1 LAFSLFGKKPE
12 KKPDKPQVKARQ
24 SPAAPGPR
32 APTPSVPEDE
42 GESLDF
48 TNYVPPSPPSIA
60 PSSIAPSSG
69 APSVAPSA
77 PRSVAPA
84 VKQAPASEPAIGLD
98 FGSLA
103 AAVTPQAPAPA
114 PVAKPPPSPP
124 SVIPDLP
131 GLGAPAAKA
140 PDQAAEAKKKAKK
153 PVDSIL
159 CIEVEES
166 GHEAPAAIEEAAVL
180 FANGQTL
187 EAHARLKKALEG
199 EDLGAWKLQVWLMM
213 FDVLQQLGRKQE
225 FEERALD
232 FVVKFERSPPV
243 WTDAPPAPKQN
254 ASLRTG
260 GAATVALS
268 GSLGAQSAGALEQ
281 LRKASERQP
290 KLRLDFGKLQGIETA
305 GCKLLLATLRYFKT
319 GKKDVWLTGEATLI
333 KLLREGAK
341 AGDASVDKDV
351 WLLLLDLYQ
360 MLGLQNEFEEAA
372 VDYAVTYEVSP
383 PSWEAPPPRPKGQPP
398 MGESQSVATQVADDA
413 FHVSGEVAGSSDQL
427 FADIGTYAAAA
438 NPVVLDFATARRV
451 DFVNAGRLLNVLE
464 KLKAEGKPL
473 VIRGA
478 GEMIIALF
486 AVMGIPKVAR
496 IIPRK

>member
-1 LAFSLFGKKPE
+1 LAFSLFGKKPD
-12 KKPDKPQVKARQ
+12 KKPEKPPIKARQ
-24 SPAAPGPR
+24 SPAAPDPRSPGP
-32 APTPSVPEDE
+32 AESVDE

-60 PSSIAPSSG
+60 PPAPSIAPPSI
-69 APSVAPSA
+69 APPAPKPAAPVA
-77 PRSVAPA
+77 APA
-84 VKQAPASEPAIGLD
+84 GLD

-103 AAVTPQAPAPA
+103 AAATPPPAPR
-114 PVAKPPPSPP
+114 PPPSPA

-131 GLGAPAAKA
+131 GLGAPASKA
-140 PDQAAEAKKKAKK
+140 PEKPVDAQKRKAAKK

-166 GHEAPAAIEEAAVL
+166 DHEVPPAIEEAAVL
-180 FANGQTL
+180 YANGQAA

-213 FDVLQQLGRKQE
+213 FDVLQQLGRKLE

-232 FVVKFERSPPV
+232 FVVKLERSPPV
-243 WTDAPPAPKQN
+243 WTDALPAPKQN

-260 GAATVALS
+260 GAATVALT

-290 KLRLDFGKLQGIETA
+290 KLRLDFGKLQGIEPA
-305 GCKLLLATLRYFKT
+305 GCKLLHATLKYFRT
-319 GKKDVWLTGEATLI
+319 AKKDIWLTGEATLL
-333 KLLREGAK
+333 KLLRDGAK
-341 AGDASVDKDV
+341 AGDNSVDTST

-383 PSWEAPPPRPKGQPP
+383 PSWEAPPPRPKGEP
-398 MGESQSVATQVADDA
+398 MAESQPFATQVADEA
-413 FHVSGEVAGSSDQL
+413 FHVSGELAGQSDQL
-427 FADIGTYAAAA
+427 FVDLGAYAAAA
-438 NPVVLDFATARRV
+438 NPVVLDFGTVRRV
-451 DFVNAGRLLNVLE
+451 DFVNAGRLLNALE
-464 KLKAEGKPL
+464 KLKAEGKQL

-486 AVMGIPKVAR
+486 GVMGIPKVAR

>member
-1 LAFSLFGKKPE
+1 MAFSLFGKKPD
-12 KKPDKPQVKARQ
+12 KKPEKPPVKARS
-24 SPAAPGPR
+24 SPAAPGARSPGP
-32 APTPSVPEDE
+32 AQSEDE

-48 TNYVPPSPPSIA
+48 TNYVPPSGSP
-60 PSSIAPSSG
+60 
-69 APSVAPSA
+69 PSVAPSA
-77 PRSVAPA
+77 PSISPPSVAPPS
-84 VKQAPASEPAIGLD
+84 VAPKPAASVALPAGLD

-103 AAVTPQAPAPA
+103 GAAAPQHAPAPA
-114 PVAKPPPSPP
+114 PKPAPSPV

-140 PDQAAEAKKKAKK
+140 PEKPADAKKKAAKK
-153 PVDSIL
+153 PIDSIL

-166 GHEAPAAIEEAAVL
+166 DHEVPPAIEEAAVL
-180 FANGQTL
+180 YANGQSA

-232 FVVKFERSPPV
+232 FVVKLERSPPV

-254 ASLRTG
+254 PSLRTG
-260 GAATVALS
+260 GAASVSLTGA
-268 GSLGAQSAGALEQ
+268 LGAQSAGALEQ
-281 LRKASERQP
+281 LRKAADKQP
-290 KLRLDFGKLQGIETA
+290 KLRLDFGKLQGIEPA
-305 GCKLLLATLRYFKT
+305 GCKLLHATLKYFRT
-319 GKKDVWLTGEATLI
+319 AKKDVWLTGEATLL
-333 KLLREGAK
+333 KLLRDGAK
-341 AGDASVDKDV
+341 AGDKSVDTSV

-383 PSWEAPPPRPKGQPP
+383 PSWEAPPPRPKGEP
-398 MGESQSVATQVADDA
+398 MAESQPVATLVADES
-413 FHVSGEVAGSSDQL
+413 FHVSGEVAGQSDQL
-427 FADIGTYAAAA
+427 FTDLGAYAAAA
-438 NPVVLDFATARRV
+438 NPVVLDFGAARRV

-464 KLKAEGKPL
+464 KLKAEGKQL

>member
-1 LAFSLFGKKPE
+1 MAFSLFGKKPD
-12 KKPDKPQVKARQ
+12 KKPEKPSVKARQ
-24 SPAAPGPR
+24 SPAAPGARSPGP
-32 APTPSVPEDE
+32 APSEDE

-48 TNYVPPSPPSIA
+48 TNYVPPSPPSV
-60 PSSIAPSSG
+60 
-69 APSVAPSA
+69 APSVPSA
-77 PRSVAPA
+77 APASVAPNSVA
-84 VKQAPASEPAIGLD
+84 PKAPASIAVPAGLD

-103 AAVTPQAPAPA
+103 AAAAPQQAPAP
-114 PVAKPPPSPP
+114 KPPPSPV
-124 SVIPDLP
+124 SVIPELP
-131 GLGAPAAKA
+131 GLGAPASKA
-140 PDQAAEAKKKAKK
+140 PAKPADAKKKAAKK

-166 GHEAPAAIEEAAVL
+166 DHEVPPAIEEAAVL
-180 FANGQTL
+180 YANGQSA
-187 EAHARLKKALEG
+187 EAHARLRKALEG

-232 FVVKFERSPPV
+232 FVVKLERSPPV

-254 ASLRTG
+254 PSLRTG
-260 GAATVALS
+260 GAASVSLTGA
-268 GSLGAQSAGALEQ
+268 LGAQSAGALEQ
-281 LRKASERQP
+281 LRKAAEKQP
-290 KLRLDFGKLQGIETA
+290 KLRLDFAKLQGIEPA
-305 GCKLLLATLRYFKT
+305 GCKLLHATLKYFRT
-319 GKKDVWLTGEATLI
+319 AKKDVWLTGEATLL
-333 KLLREGAK
+333 KLLRDGAK
-341 AGDASVDKDV
+341 AGDKSVDTSV

-383 PSWEAPPPRPKGQPP
+383 PSWEAPPPRPKGEP
-398 MGESQSVATQVADDA
+398 MAESQPVVTQVADEA
-413 FHVSGEVAGSSDQL
+413 FHVSGEVAGQSDQL
-427 FADIGTYAAAA
+427 FTDLSAYAAAA
-438 NPVVLDFATARRV
+438 NPVVLDFGTARRV

-464 KLKAEGKPL
+464 KLKAEGKQL

>member
-1 LAFSLFGKKPE
+1 LAFSLFGKKPD
-12 KKPDKPQVKARQ
+12 KKPEKPPVKARP
-24 SPAAPGPR
+24 SPAAPGARSPGP
-32 APTPSVPEDE
+32 APAEDE

-48 TNYVPPSPPSIA
+48 TNYVPPSGSP
-60 PSSIAPSSG
+60 
-69 APSVAPSA
+69 PSVAPSA
-77 PRSVAPA
+77 PSISPPSVAPPS
-84 VKQAPASEPAIGLD
+84 VAPKPAASVALPAGLD

-103 AAVTPQAPAPA
+103 GAAAPQHAPAPA
-114 PVAKPPPSPP
+114 PKPAPSPA

-140 PDQAAEAKKKAKK
+140 PEKPVDAKKKAAKK

-166 GHEAPAAIEEAAVL
+166 DHEVPPAIEEAAVL
-180 FANGQTL
+180 YANGQSA

-232 FVVKFERSPPV
+232 FVVKLERSPPV
-243 WTDAPPAPKQN
+243 WTDAPLAPKQN
-254 ASLRTG
+254 PSLRTG
-260 GAATVALS
+260 GAASVSLTGA
-268 GSLGAQSAGALEQ
+268 LGAQSAGALEQ
-281 LRKASERQP
+281 LRKAADKQP
-290 KLRLDFGKLQGIETA
+290 KLRLDFGKLQGIEPA
-305 GCKLLLATLRYFKT
+305 GCKLLHATLKYFRT
-319 GKKDVWLTGEATLI
+319 AKKDVWLTGEATLL
-333 KLLREGAK
+333 KLLRDGAK
-341 AGDASVDKDV
+341 AGDKSVDTSV

-383 PSWEAPPPRPKGQPP
+383 PSWEAPPPRPKGEP
-398 MGESQSVATQVADDA
+398 MAESQPVATLVGDES
-413 FHVSGEVAGSSDQL
+413 FHVSGEVAGQSDQL
-427 FADIGTYAAAA
+427 FTDLGAYAAAA
-438 NPVVLDFATARRV
+438 NPVVLDFGAARRV

-464 KLKAEGKPL
+464 KLKAEGKQL

>member
-1 LAFSLFGKKPE
+1 LAFSLFGKKPD
-12 KKPDKPQVKARQ
+12 KKPEKPPVKARP
-24 SPAAPGPR
+24 SPAAPGVRTPGP
-32 APTPSVPEDE
+32 APAEDE

-48 TNYVPPSPPSIA
+48 TNYVPPSGSP
-60 PSSIAPSSG
+60 
-69 APSVAPSA
+69 PSVAPSA
-77 PRSVAPA
+77 PSIAPPSVAPA
-84 VKQAPASEPAIGLD
+84 SVAPKPAASVALPAGLD

-103 AAVTPQAPAPA
+103 AAAPQQAPTPA
-114 PVAKPPPSPP
+114 PKPPPSPV
-124 SVIPDLP
+124 SVVPDLP

-140 PDQAAEAKKKAKK
+140 PEKTADAKKKTAKK

-166 GHEAPAAIEEAAVL
+166 DHEVPPAIEESAVL
-180 FANGQTL
+180 YANGQTA

-232 FVVKFERSPPV
+232 FVVKLERSPPV

-254 ASLRTG
+254 PSLRTG
-260 GAATVALS
+260 GAASVSLTGA
-268 GSLGAQSAGALEQ
+268 LGAQSAGALEQ
-281 LRKASERQP
+281 LRKAADKQP
-290 KLRLDFGKLQGIETA
+290 KLRLDFAKLQGIEPA
-305 GCKLLLATLRYFKT
+305 GCKLLHATLKYFKT
-319 GKKDVWLTGEATLI
+319 AKKDVWLTGEATLL

-341 AGDASVDKDV
+341 AGDKSIDTSV

-383 PSWEAPPPRPKGQPP
+383 PSWEAPPPRPKGEA
-398 MGESQSVATQVADDA
+398 MAESQPVATLVADEA
-413 FHVSGEVAGSSDQL
+413 FHVSGEVAGQSDQL
-427 FADIGTYAAAA
+427 FTDLGAYAAAA
-438 NPVVLDFATARRV
+438 NPVVLDFGTARRM

-464 KLKAEGKPL
+464 KLKAEGKQL

>member
-1 LAFSLFGKKPE
+1 LAFSLFGKKPD
-12 KKPDKPQVKARQ
+12 KKPEKPPVKARP
-24 SPAAPGPR
+24 SPAAPGAHTPGP
-32 APTPSVPEDE
+32 APAEDE

-48 TNYVPPSPPSIA
+48 TNYVPPSGSP
-60 PSSIAPSSG
+60 
-69 APSVAPSA
+69 PSVAPS
-77 PRSVAPA
+77 PPSISPPSVAPPS
-84 VKQAPASEPAIGLD
+84 VAPKPAASVAMPAGLD

-103 AAVTPQAPAPA
+103 AAAAPQQAPAPA
-114 PVAKPPPSPP
+114 PKPPPSPA

-140 PDQAAEAKKKAKK
+140 PEKPADAKKKAAKK

-166 GHEAPAAIEEAAVL
+166 DHEVPPAIEEAAVL
-180 FANGQTL
+180 YANGQAA

-232 FVVKFERSPPV
+232 FVVKLERSPPV

-254 ASLRTG
+254 PSLRTG
-260 GAATVALS
+260 GAASVSLTGA
-268 GSLGAQSAGALEQ
+268 LGAQSAGALEQ
-281 LRKASERQP
+281 LRKASDRQP
-290 KLRLDFGKLQGIETA
+290 KLRLDFGKLQGIEPA
-305 GCKLLLATLRYFKT
+305 GCKLLHATLKYFKT
-319 GKKDVWLTGEATLI
+319 AKKDVWLTGEATLL
-333 KLLREGAK
+333 KLLRDGAK
-341 AGDASVDKDV
+341 AGDKSVDASV

-383 PSWEAPPPRPKGQPP
+383 PSWEAPPPRPKGEP
-398 MGESQSVATQVADDA
+398 MAESQPVATLVADEA
-413 FHVSGEVAGSSDQL
+413 FHVSGEVAGQSDQL
-427 FADIGTYAAAA
+427 FTDLGAYAAAA
-438 NPVVLDFATARRV
+438 NPVVLDFGTARRV
-451 DFVNAGRLLNVLE
+451 DFVNAGRLLNALE
-464 KLKAEGKPL
+464 KLKAEGKQL

>member
-1 LAFSLFGKKPE
+1 MAFSLFGKKPE
-12 KKPDKPQVKARQ
+12 KKPDKPPVKVRQ

-32 APTPSVPEDE
+32 TPTPSEDE

-48 TNYVPPSPPSIA
+48 TNYVPPAPSAPSGAPSASPPSV
-60 PSSIAPSSG
+60 
-69 APSVAPSA
+69 APSVAPA
-77 PRSVAPA
+77 SVAP
-84 VKQAPASEPAIGLD
+84 KPAGPAIGLD

-103 AAVTPQAPAPA
+103 AAVTPPAPA
-114 PVAKPPPSPP
+114 AAPAAKPPPSPAA
-124 SVIPDLP
+124 VGPDLAD
-131 GLGAPAAKA
+131 LGAPAAKA
-140 PDQAAEAKKKAKK
+140 PDQAAEARKKVKK

-166 GHEAPAAIEEAAVL
+166 GHEVPAAIEEAAVL
-180 FANGQTL
+180 FANGQTA

-199 EDLGAWKLQVWLMM
+199 EDLGAWTLQVWLMT
-213 FDVLQQLGRKQE
+213 FDVLQHLGRKQE

-243 WTDAPPAPKQN
+243 WTDPPAVPKSN
-254 ASLRTG
+254 PSLRTG
-260 GAATVALS
+260 GAATVSLTGA
-268 GSLGAQSAGALEQ
+268 LGAQSAGALEQ
-281 LRKASERQP
+281 LRKSAEKQP
-290 KLRLDFGKLQGIETA
+290 RLRLDFGKLQGIEPA
-305 GCKLLLATLRYFKT
+305 GCKLLRATLKHFKT
-319 GKKDVWLTGEATLI
+319 AKKDVWLTGEATLI
-333 KLLREGAK
+333 KLLRQGAK
-341 AGDASVDKDV
+341 AGDTSVEKDV

-360 MLGLQNEFEEAA
+360 MLGLQTQFEEAA

-383 PSWEAPPPRPKGQPP
+383 PSWEAPPPRPKGEPMAQTQPVP
-398 MGESQSVATQVADDA
+398 TQIADEA

-427 FADIGTYAAAA
+427 FAELGTYAATA

-451 DFVNAGRLLNVLE
+451 DFVNAGRLLNALE
-464 KLKAEGKPL
+464 KLKAEGKQL

-496 IIPRK
+496 IIPKK

>member
-1 LAFSLFGKKPE
+1 LAFSLFGKKPD
-12 KKPDKPQVKARQ
+12 KKPEKPPVKARP
-24 SPAAPGPR
+24 SPAAPGARSPGP
-32 APTPSVPEDE
+32 APAEDE

-48 TNYVPPSPPSIA
+48 TNYVPPSGSP
-60 PSSIAPSSG
+60 
-69 APSVAPSA
+69 PSVAPSA
-77 PRSVAPA
+77 PSIAPPSVAPSSVAPKPAPSVA
-84 VKQAPASEPAIGLD
+84 VPAGLD

-103 AAVTPQAPAPA
+103 GTAAPQQAPVPA
-114 PVAKPPPSPP
+114 PKPPPSPV

-140 PDQAAEAKKKAKK
+140 PEKSADAKKKAAKK
-153 PVDSIL
+153 PVDSIF

-166 GHEAPAAIEEAAVL
+166 DHEVPPAIEEAAVL
-180 FANGQTL
+180 YANGQAA
-187 EAHARLKKALEG
+187 EAHARLKKALEA

-232 FVVKFERSPPV
+232 FVVKLERSPPV
-243 WTDAPPAPKQN
+243 WTDAPPAAKQN
-254 ASLRTG
+254 PSLRTG
-260 GAATVALS
+260 GAASVALT
-268 GSLGAQSAGALEQ
+268 GALGAQSAGALEQ
-281 LRKASERQP
+281 LRKASDKQP
-290 KLRLDFGKLQGIETA
+290 KLRLDFGKLQGIEPA
-305 GCKLLLATLRYFKT
+305 GCKLLHATLKYFRT
-319 GKKDVWLTGEATLI
+319 AKKEVWLTGEATLI
-333 KLLREGAK
+333 KLLRDGAK
-341 AGDASVDKDV
+341 AGDKSVDTSV

-383 PSWEAPPPRPKGQPP
+383 PSWEAPPPRPKGEP
-398 MGESQSVATQVADDA
+398 MAESQPVATLVADEA
-413 FHVSGEVAGSSDQL
+413 FHVSGEVAGQSDQL
-427 FADIGTYAAAA
+427 FTDLGAYAAAA
-438 NPVVLDFATARRV
+438 NPVVLDFGTARRV

-464 KLKAEGKPL
+464 KLKAEGKQL

>member
-12 KKPDKPQVKARQ
+12 KKPDKPPVKARQ
-24 SPAAPGPR
+24 SPAAPGAR
-32 APTPSVPEDE
+32 APVAPVTEDE

-48 TNYVPPSPPSIA
+48 TNYVPPTPA
-60 PSSIAPSSG
+60 
-69 APSVAPSA
+69 APSVAPPA
-77 PRSVAPA
+77 ASVAPA
-84 VKQAPASEPAIGLD
+84 SITPPSVAPKPPASVTPPAGLD

-103 AAVTPQAPAPA
+103 AAAAAPQPAKAPAP
-114 PVAKPPPSPP
+114 KPPPSPA

-140 PDQAAEAKKKAKK
+140 PDQPADAKKKAKQ

-166 GHEAPAAIEEAAVL
+166 DHEVPPAIEEAAVL
-180 FANGQTL
+180 FANGQTA
-187 EAHARLKKALEG
+187 EAHTRVKKALEG

-213 FDVLQQLGRKQE
+213 FDVLQHLGRKQE

-232 FVVKFERSPPV
+232 FVVKLERSPPV
-243 WTDAPPAPKQN
+243 WTDAPPAAKQN
-254 ASLRTG
+254 PSLRTG
-260 GAATVALS
+260 GAATVSLT
-268 GSLGAQSAGALEQ
+268 GSLGAQSATALEQ
-281 LRKASERQP
+281 LRKAAEKQP
-290 KLRLDFGKLQGIETA
+290 KLRLDFGKLQGIEPA
-305 GCKLLLATLRYFKT
+305 GCKLLYDTLRHFRA
-319 GKKDVWLTGEATLI
+319 GKKDVWLTGEATLV

-341 AGDASVDKDV
+341 AGDKSGDVNV

-383 PSWEAPPPRPKGQPP
+383 PSWETPPARPKGEP
-398 MGESQSVATQVADDA
+398 MAESQPVATQVADDA
-413 FHVSGEVAGSSDQL
+413 FHVSGEVAGQSDQL
-427 FADIGTYAAAA
+427 FVDLGAYATGA
-438 NPVVLDFATARRV
+438 NPVVLDFSTARRI
-451 DFVNAGRLLNVLE
+451 DFVNAGRLLNALE
-464 KLKAEGKPL
+464 KFKAEGKQL

-496 IIPRK
+496 IIPKK

>member
-1 LAFSLFGKKPE
+1 LAFSIFGKKPD
-12 KKPDKPQVKARQ
+12 KKPEKPPVKVRQ
-24 SPAAPGPR
+24 SPAAPDTRSPGP
-32 APTPSVPEDE
+32 AASEDE

-48 TNYVPPSPPSIA
+48 TNYVPPAGSP
-60 PSSIAPSSG
+60 
-69 APSVAPSA
+69 PSVAPSA
-77 PRSVAPA
+77 PSIAPPSIAPPAPKPAASVAVSA
-84 VKQAPASEPAIGLD
+84 GLD

-103 AAVTPQAPAPA
+103 AAAAPQQAPAPA
-114 PVAKPPPSPP
+114 PRPPPSPV
-124 SVIPDLP
+124 SVVPVLP
-131 GLGAPAAKA
+131 GLGAPASKA
-140 PDQAAEAKKKAKK
+140 PENPADAKKKAAKK

-166 GHEAPAAIEEAAVL
+166 DHEVPPAIEEAAVL
-180 FANGQTL
+180 YANGQTA
-187 EAHARLKKALEG
+187 EAHARLKMALEG
-199 EDLGAWKLQVWLMM
+199 EELGAWKLQVWLML

-232 FVVKFERSPPV
+232 FVVKLERSPPV

-260 GAATVALS
+260 GASTVALT

-281 LRKASERQP
+281 LRKAAERQP
-290 KLRLDFGKLQGIETA
+290 KLRLDFGKLQGIEPA
-305 GCKLLLATLRYFKT
+305 GCKLLHATLKHFRT
-319 GKKDVWLTGEATLI
+319 AKKDVWLTGEATLI
-333 KLLREGAK
+333 KLLRDRAK
-341 AGDASVDKDV
+341 AGGKSVDTSA

-383 PSWEAPPPRPKGQPP
+383 PSWEVPPPRPKGEP
-398 MGESQSVATQVADDA
+398 MAESQSVATQVADDA
-413 FHVSGEVAGSSDQL
+413 FHVSGEVAGQSDQL
-427 FADIGTYAAAA
+427 FTNLGAYAAAA
-438 NPVVLDFATARRV
+438 NPVVLDFGTVRRV
-451 DFVNAGRLLNVLE
+451 DFVNAGRLLNLLE

>member
-12 KKPDKPQVKARQ
+12 KKPEKPPIKARQ
-24 SPAAPGPR
+24 ARAAPGSR
-32 APTPSVPEDE
+32 APSPSAPGDE

-48 TNYVPPSPPSIA
+48 TNYVPPTPSP
-60 PSSIAPSSG
+60 
-69 APSVAPSA
+69 PSVAPSA
-77 PRSVAPA
+77 PSIAPPSVAPS
-84 VKQAPASEPAIGLD
+84 APASVAVPAGLD

-103 AAVTPQAPAPA
+103 AAAGAQQAPE
-114 PVAKPPPSPP
+114 PVAPPPPSPA

-131 GLGAPAAKA
+131 GRGAPAKA
-140 PDQAAEAKKKAKK
+140 PEKAADAKKKGPKK

-166 GHEAPAAIEEAAVL
+166 MHEVPPAIEEAAVL
-180 FANGQTL
+180 FANGQTA
-187 EAHARLKKALEG
+187 EAHARIKKALEG

-213 FDVLQQLGRKQE
+213 FDVLQHLGRKQE

-232 FVVKFERSPPV
+232 FVVKLERSPPI
-243 WTDAPPAPKQN
+243 WTDAPVVPKQN
-254 ASLRTG
+254 PSLRTG
-260 GAATVALS
+260 GAATVSLT

-290 KLRLDFGKLQGIETA
+290 KLRLDFGKLQGIEPA
-305 GCKLLLATLRYFKT
+305 GCKLLHATLRYFKT
-319 GKKDVWLTGEATLI
+319 AKKDVWLTGEATLI

-341 AGDASVDKDV
+341 AGDTSVDQST

-383 PSWEAPPPRPKGQPP
+383 PSWEAPPPRPKGEPMAETQP
-398 MGESQSVATQVADDA
+398 VATAEADDT

-427 FADIGTYAAAA
+427 FADLGTYAAAA

-464 KLKAEGKPL
+464 KLKAEGKQL

-496 IIPRK
+496 IIPKK

>member
-1 LAFSLFGKKPE
+1 MAFSLFGKKPD
-12 KKPDKPQVKARQ
+12 KKPEKPPVKARS
-24 SPAAPGPR
+24 SPAAPGARSPGP
-32 APTPSVPEDE
+32 AQSEDE

-48 TNYVPPSPPSIA
+48 TNYVPPSGSP
-60 PSSIAPSSG
+60 
-69 APSVAPSA
+69 PSVAPSA
-77 PRSVAPA
+77 PSISPPSVAPPS
-84 VKQAPASEPAIGLD
+84 VAPKPAASVALPAGLD

-103 AAVTPQAPAPA
+103 GAAAPQHAPAPA
-114 PVAKPPPSPP
+114 PKPAPSPV

-140 PDQAAEAKKKAKK
+140 PEKPADAKKKAAKK

-166 GHEAPAAIEEAAVL
+166 DHEVPPAIEEAAVL
-180 FANGQTL
+180 YANGQSA

-232 FVVKFERSPPV
+232 FVVKLERSPPV

-254 ASLRTG
+254 PSLRTG
-260 GAATVALS
+260 GAASVSLTGA
-268 GSLGAQSAGALEQ
+268 LGAQSAGALEQ
-281 LRKASERQP
+281 LRKAADKQP
-290 KLRLDFGKLQGIETA
+290 KLRLDFGKLQGIEPA
-305 GCKLLLATLRYFKT
+305 GCKLLHATLKYFRT
-319 GKKDVWLTGEATLI
+319 AKKDVWLTGEATLL
-333 KLLREGAK
+333 KLLRDGAK
-341 AGDASVDKDV
+341 AGDKSVDTSV

-383 PSWEAPPPRPKGQPP
+383 PSWEAPPPRPKGEP
-398 MGESQSVATQVADDA
+398 MAESQPVATLVADES
-413 FHVSGEVAGSSDQL
+413 FHVSGEVAGQSDQL
-427 FADIGTYAAAA
+427 FTDLGAYAAAA
-438 NPVVLDFATARRV
+438 NPVVLDFGAARRV

-464 KLKAEGKPL
+464 KLKAEGKQL